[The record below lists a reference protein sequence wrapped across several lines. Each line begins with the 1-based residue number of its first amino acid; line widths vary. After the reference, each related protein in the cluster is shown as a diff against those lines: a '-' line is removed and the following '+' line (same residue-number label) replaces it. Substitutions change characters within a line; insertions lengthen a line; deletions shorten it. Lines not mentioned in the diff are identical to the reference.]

1 MALEY
6 LYDCIRAT
14 SGEKV
19 SIDAKITDFDGAPVT
34 DGCSLA
40 LYDYNGATLASVEG
54 KYIPEDKTWQ
64 FNIPAASTAKLH
76 GRYFY
81 CVLRNHLCM
90 NFQTPIY
97 FE

>member
-14 SGEKV
+14 SGENV
-19 SIDAKITDFDGAPVT
+19 SIDAEITDFEGGQIT

-40 LYDYNGATLASVEG
+40 LYDLYGATITTVDGTYSQQDG
-54 KYIPEDKTWQ
+54 MWRFD
-64 FNIPAASTAKLH
+64 IPANATENLH

-81 CVLRNHLCM
+81 CVLRNHVGL
-90 NFQTPIY
+90 NFSTPIY